1 VGTWSRKPGAFRV
14 WPSWAYP
21 ACPEPHLTIGTT
33 RHTDP
38 SFFTVLLQDGVGG
51 LQVLLRDGGWVDVPA
66 VPGALVVN
74 IGDYLQLISN
84 DRFRSVDHRVLSR
97 AWGLVSRWPASSE
110 RTARL
115 RPGECTARSSP
126 TVTRA
131 VLGTE
136 ARR

>member
-74 IGDYLQLISN
+74 IADYLQLISN
-84 DRFRSVDHRVLSR
+84 DRFRSVDYRVLSKSVGPRVSVACFFRTHGEAASRR
-97 AWGLVSRWPASSE
+97 AQVLNSR
-110 RTARL
+110 L
-115 RPGECTARSSP
+115 
-126 TVTRA
+126 
-131 VLGTE
+131 
-136 ARR
+136 